1 MPDFNFTSKNLKQS
15 SSLQFSLFCLNS
27 LSHCKANEPLTCVF
41 LLALWLHMIYE
52 LTIHPSEFTLMKIIF
67 FSIVNQITQ
76 RCPKESSHC
85 FMVTSI
91 LKIRFYIYVCLF
103 MRLKFA
109 LSYVL
114 IFPSVPCHLVAVVR
128 VSLNTCHST
137 FLLFLLFSVM
147 TFGKYCIFVFTDNH

>member
-1 MPDFNFTSKNLKQS
+1 MQEALFHCILILFYSSDNLPLVFNEVFDMPDFNFTSKNLKQS

-52 LTIHPSEFTLMKIIF
+52 LTIHPSGIYFNENYF

-91 LKIRFYIYVCLF
+91 LKIRFYVYVCLF

-114 IFPSVPCHLVAVVR
+114 IFHQFHAIW
-128 VSLNTCHST
+128 
-137 FLLFLLFSVM
+137 LL
-147 TFGKYCIFVFTDNH
+147 